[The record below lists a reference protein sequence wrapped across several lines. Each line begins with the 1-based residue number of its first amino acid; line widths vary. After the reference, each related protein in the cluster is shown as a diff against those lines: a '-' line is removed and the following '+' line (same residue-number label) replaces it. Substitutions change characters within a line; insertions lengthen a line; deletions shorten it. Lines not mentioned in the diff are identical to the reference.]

1 MIGTP
6 AVRVVVSV
14 DMLAVQHSLVGEVVY
29 DVRIAVLDVAPVEQM
44 MGPRDEA
51 AVNPHGVLGW
61 KANLHT

>member
-1 MIGTP
+1 
-6 AVRVVVSV
+6 
-14 DMLAVQHSLVGEVVY
+14 MLAVQHSLVGEVVY

-44 MGPRDEA
+44 MSPRDEA